1 MEWRAMSAPSRILD
15 RLRAGGWRIG
25 LGIKIEG
32 DAPPP
37 PDLLAELHGE
47 REAVLRALVEETLAA
62 RLLRQAEAA
71 AAALAAPDPDREAER
86 AVMVQHYAAPPSAR
100 PYLPSD
106 PDPLRDGLLAAARQA
121 EAQAPAP
128 ETWPAL
134 ARRVEAFLAAG
145 AEVRRADGAFA
156 LTAADGCAMHL
167 TARGLALL
175 PPALVERLERMADA
189 T

>member
-1 MEWRAMSAPSRILD
+1 MSAPSRILD

-37 PDLLAELHGE
+37 PDLLAELQGE
-47 REAVLRALVEETLAA
+47 REAILGALVEETLAA

-86 AVMVQHYAAPPSAR
+86 AAMAEHYAAAPSDR
-100 PYLPSD
+100 PYLPGD
-106 PDPLRDGLLAAARQA
+106 PDPLRDGLLIAARQA

-134 ARRVEAFLAAG
+134 ARRVEALLAAG
-145 AEVRRADGAFA
+145 AEVRRDGEGFT
-156 LTAADGCAMHL
+156 LTAADGCAMQL
-167 TARGLALL
+167 TPTGLRSL
-175 PPALVERLERMADA
+175 PPALGERLASAAAERVR

>member
-1 MEWRAMSAPSRILD
+1 MSAPSRILD

-37 PDLLAELHGE
+37 PDLLAELQGE
-47 REAVLRALVEETLAA
+47 REAILGALVEETLAA

-86 AVMVQHYAAPPSAR
+86 AAMAEHYAAAPSDR
-100 PYLPSD
+100 PYLPGD
-106 PDPLRDGLLAAARQA
+106 PDPLRDGLLAAAQPR
-121 EAQAPAP
+121 PAAR

-134 ARRVEAFLAAG
+134 ARRVEALLAAG
-145 AEVRRADGAFA
+145 AEVRRADGAFV
-156 LTAADGCAMHL
+156 LTAADGGELHL

-175 PPALVERLERMADA
+175 PPGLGERLARMAEA